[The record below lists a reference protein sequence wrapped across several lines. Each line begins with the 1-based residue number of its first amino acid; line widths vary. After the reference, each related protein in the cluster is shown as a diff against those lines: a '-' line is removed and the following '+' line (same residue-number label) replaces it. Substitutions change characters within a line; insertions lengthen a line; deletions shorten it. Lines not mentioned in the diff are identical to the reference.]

1 MSNQNVWKS
10 PTKIIANLSYCANNH
25 WIKWLVISDK
35 KMWCHSE
42 KTSTLSLF
50 RKITLARCHLCYIN
64 PGNTIYS
71 LWKIFSFAFESICSL
86 HFSGIFLI
94 CFKTVLAK
102 SHACFSFIM
111 SINLSRCYSEGLPR
125 CCPSTFCHW
134 QQNSEDPQ
142 VQGSG
147 PWPARGSVPPHQE
160 GCGGQEAPG
169 EKQKGTA
176 KLGQWPGTRSYSI
189 TWKISLFS
197 M

>member
-1 MSNQNVWKS
+1 MPLVLHKSRKHNLLTLKKILVLLLNQYAVFISLEFLKS
-10 PTKIIANLSYCANNH
+10 VLRLFWQIYAKLNL
-25 WIKWLVISDK
+25 
-35 KMWCHSE
+35 
-42 KTSTLSLF
+42 
-50 RKITLARCHLCYIN
+50 
-64 PGNTIYS
+64 
-71 LWKIFSFAFESICSL
+71 
-86 HFSGIFLI
+86 
-94 CFKTVLAK
+94 LAK